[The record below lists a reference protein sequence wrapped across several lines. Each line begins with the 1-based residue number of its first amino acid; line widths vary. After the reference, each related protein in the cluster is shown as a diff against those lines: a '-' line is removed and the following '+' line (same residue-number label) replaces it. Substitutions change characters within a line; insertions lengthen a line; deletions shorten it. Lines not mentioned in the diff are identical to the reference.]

1 MLPCSMQTR
10 SDIDALVECGDVPGA
25 LVEDEGPQLSAIEPV
40 TVRTLR
46 QKLHML
52 RTSCRLRSPFSL
64 HH

>member
-1 MLPCSMQTR
+1 MRTR
-10 SDIDALVECGDVPGA
+10 SDVDALAECGDVPGA
-25 LVEDEGPQLSAIEPV
+25 LVEDEGPHLSVIEPV

-52 RTSCRLRSPFSL
+52 HTSCGLCFSFYF